1 MILNL
6 IKTSHLENDGVVFW
20 DSENSLFY
28 LKKKKNI
35 SNFESDISPT

>member
-28 LKKKKNI
+28 FKKKNI